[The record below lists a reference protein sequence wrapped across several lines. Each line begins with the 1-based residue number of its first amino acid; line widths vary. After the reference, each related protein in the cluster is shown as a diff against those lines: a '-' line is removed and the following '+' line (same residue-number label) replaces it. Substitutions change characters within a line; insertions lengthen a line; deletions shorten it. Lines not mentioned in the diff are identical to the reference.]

1 MMAKPKG
8 LGRGLDALLGGG
20 ALDSLDAPAAQ
31 SAPDGE
37 GSRDLPI
44 DALLPGKYQPRT
56 RMDEAALA
64 ELAESIKAQGILQPI
79 LVRPVGE
86 GRFEII
92 AGERRWRASKLAGL
106 TQVPVLVR
114 AIPDESALA
123 MALIENIQREDLNAL
138 EEAHGIQRLID
149 EFAMTHEAAA
159 RALGRSRTAVTNLLR
174 LRALAGPVQ
183 ALLGDG
189 AIEMGHARALLAL
202 DPAQQIT
209 LANRVAAQKMSVRD
223 IEREVARLNGAARE
237 KPRAPEP
244 DRDVARLE
252 ERLAQALGTGVRLKV
267 GAKQTGRMEIAWHS
281 LEHLDELT
289 KRLGLSPE

>member
-223 IEREVARLNGAARE
+223 IEREEARLNGAARE